1 MAVYKATLCYP
12 FLNSIDIRTA
22 QYKDYTSQP
31 VQFLTCQIDSSNTE
45 ITGYKIRILSSDNK
59 QVFPV
64 DENGEAI
71 EGYISPVD
79 ELKISSLGYD
89 SEKLTINSGLNGTT
103 LRIPFFQST
112 DNKVL
117 NSYNAVYYQPKYLA
131 DHVIASETETGLD
144 TKMDDIQYWDYDATT
159 ETLTYSWPGAS
170 AEDIKANNIMLDSE
184 SILIGE
190 VVLVLGSK
198 EINNTNVD
206 ISGLY
211 EVTGHLN
218 PTTVDMT
225 TKLVKINVPTME
237 KQITLTKGKTLHNYT
252 YQITQDGSNHIIYIK
267 SSTGSTWR
275 DISNNNIVL
284 LDSNNSTYKWEITL
298 YQGNSVPDDEHIDA
312 KSIIYS
318 DVNPEW
324 LDMTLSS
331 GKIMGTT
338 PNRIQIASSD
348 DDANGEIYLPE
359 GIDNAPVVLQG
370 KYIEVSGTIPT
381 AIMSGGTRTY
391 VKTYDSVY
399 GHVYPREDTLTT
411 ADINPTNAKYCQF
424 FKYSSNPNEILDT
437 DIVNFCFNTPIEF
450 MGYTIET
457 ISDQTGQQLISQK
470 WKSWDINSADQSVS
484 VTNRYIAIDISDYS
498 NIINDG
504 DLVLFTG
511 QGKNLVGQ
519 TFTTHAYENGVYQI
533 NKIKVTPPDTPDD
546 YTKFYKYESIA
557 TPEGPIYDWERIIVS
572 YMAATL
578 NDLPTESV
586 AEDAYGY
593 TYEDEK
599 LYQYISNGW
608 NQVTY
613 SDSQPVNPNL
623 GDIWCKSKDTGDR
636 WCLKRVSGY
645 NQWANYL
652 GKIIY
657 CQNGTNN
664 VRSMN
669 MQSLASAG
677 GTLWDINNTASGTS
691 LLYFTQ
697 EKPTLLFPQKLTKTF
712 NLYDNINSSNSAH
725 TNLIV
730 DGKIIR
736 VGDIILYQD
745 KTCGRVATVSNNSY
759 TLSDITNVDN
769 GYYYILDGDQY
780 KEDVLKVTDTEI
792 TRSWDLHTAIVLHNT
807 STKTFISPWKTLQ
820 NNMKLALLNNKTVQY
835 VTESN
840 PTDPTRWITIKSF
853 NDKIFYITHN
863 ELASP
868 LALASYK
875 NDDDTIPW
883 TYDIRSFFK
892 TSDENPFYSYQTPY
906 ITLKKNNESYSD
918 LRIVGGSFYFYV
930 RPQYTDPASLEF
942 LVYDQEGGTKNLLT
956 VDYKAQAIVTGR
968 SVKLQGIYNGL
979 GQSAWESYQW
989 ILYDEDGNI
998 VQDTGKR
1005 YDKDMGVVFL
1015 GLSNDLAEDVI
1026 YRALL
1031 LVENNFGDI
1040 ITYELILEI
1049 NPGVISSFI
1058 REGGE
1063 FTVTYD
1069 CSTHSNIVHYKE
1081 SKFTKEDEDNIYL
1094 YSIYRREYDV
1104 YQNPGHQIECYY
1116 NPEDG
1121 LCYMNKTSGPIYH
1134 YDTPVPL
1141 STSYVYIDKDTTHT
1155 YQFNPPQ
1162 NGDVSTGGYTDGT
1175 FTLTEAFRTYKG
1187 QWQPVL
1193 IFDNRQWFRDFN
1205 IANDRS
1211 YQYIIYPTTSKTLE
1225 YGLDTTEQTYAN
1237 FEGQIWRTKDNF
1249 RAVQDNT
1256 YAGYLTHGD
1265 EDTSVGT
1272 GAPVHEHWECWSI
1285 TELIP
1290 EEIDIDAPI
1299 IKKQYKVDNNNIW
1312 LFKYNLE
1319 TGSQTQNI
1327 SKEEFATLGRF
1338 SKFGFGNKNYESGS
1352 VSALIGSEL
1361 ILSSKVAYTERL
1373 GKSRI
1378 VPLSS
1383 NEKAKMLEQWYDFC
1397 YSKNPKL
1404 LRDIKGR
1411 SWIVQLVSN
1420 STTPQ
1425 NFIYKTPDTVSF
1437 EWRQVDTVDN
1447 IIIYGDYTNN
1457 DSKIK
1462 ANIGLPEWS
1471 SPYHK

>member
-103 LRIPFFQST
+103 LRIPFFQSA

-117 NSYNAVYYQPKYLA
+117 SSYNAVYYQPKYLA

-144 TKMDDIQYWDYDATT
+144 TKMDDIQYWDYDTTT
-159 ETLTYSWPGAS
+159 ETLTYSWPDAS

-198 EINNTNVD
+198 EINNANVD

-218 PTTVDMT
+218 STTVDMT

-267 SSTGSTWR
+267 SSTGGTWK

-298 YQGNSVPDDEHIDA
+298 YQGNSISDDEHIDA

-370 KYIEVSGTIPT
+370 KYIEVSGTAPI

-391 VKTYDSVY
+391 IKTYDSVY

-437 DIVNFCFNTPIEF
+437 DIVNFCFNENVDFT
-450 MGYTIET
+450 GYTIET
-457 ISDQTGQQLISQK
+457 TGTQEEERLLNQK
-470 WKSWDINSADQSVS
+470 WKAWTIDASDKTVS
-484 VTNRYIAIDISDYS
+484 VTNRYITIDIT
-498 NIINDG
+498 NINNQSYVNLINDG
-504 DLVLFTG
+504 DLILLAK
-511 QGKNLVGQ
+511 QNRK
-519 TFTTHAYENGVYQI
+519 YENGVYQI
-533 NKIKVTPPDTPDD
+533 NAITVQSETPGVSDPE
-546 YTKFYKYESIA
+546 TK
-557 TPEGPIYDWERIIVS
+557 
-572 YMAATL
+572 
-578 NDLPTESV
+578 
-586 AEDAYGY
+586 
-593 TYEDEK
+593 
-599 LYQYISNGW
+599 
-608 NQVTY
+608 
-613 SDSQPVNPNL
+613 
-623 GDIWCKSKDTGDR
+623 
-636 WCLKRVSGY
+636 WCLKRVNGY

-652 GKIIY
+652 GKVIY
-657 CQNGTNN
+657 CQNGTNDSRN
-664 VRSMN
+664 MN

-677 GTLWDINNTASGTS
+677 GTLWDINNTTSGTS

-697 EKPTLLFPQKLTKTF
+697 EKPALLFPQKLTKTF
-712 NLYDNINSSNSAH
+712 NLYDNNSTSGDTH
-725 TNLIV
+725 DNLVV
-730 DGKIIR
+730 DGKTIR
-736 VGDIILYQD
+736 VGDTILYQD
-745 KTCGRVATVSNNSY
+745 KKYGTVDTVSNNTY
-759 TLSDITNVDN
+759 TLKNITSIEN

-780 KEDVLKVTDTEI
+780 KEDVLKVSDNSIVE
-792 TRSWDLHTAIVLHNT
+792 SWDLHTAVVLYNT

-835 VTESN
+835 TTEGD

-868 LALASYK
+868 LTLASYK
-875 NDDDTIPW
+875 KDDDTIPW

-968 SVKLQGIYNGL
+968 SVKLQGVYNGL

-1005 YDKDMGVVFL
+1005 YDKDMGVVFF

-1026 YRALL
+1026 YRAVL

-1058 REGGE
+1058 HEGGE

-1141 STSYVYIDKDTTHT
+1141 NQSYVYIDKDTTHT

-1162 NGDVSTGGYTDGT
+1162 VGDVSTGGYTDGT

-1193 IFDNRQWFRDFN
+1193 ISDNRQWFRDFN

-1249 RAVQDNT
+1249 RIVQDNT
-1256 YAGYLTHGD
+1256 YAGYLAPGN

-1285 TELIP
+1285 AELIP

-1378 VPLSS
+1378 IPLSS

-1411 SWIVQLVSN
+1411 SWIVQLISN

-1447 IIIYGDYTNN
+1447 IIIYGDYTDN